1 MQPQL
6 VAACRIE
13 PNAEDGAAVA
23 APVRREVRYLEIAD
37 LRGRARSRDSLD
49 EQLQRRLRAR
59 TSKEDALAIGR
70 PLRRECRSVER
81 HPALDARD
89 EVTNPDIQVAAA
101 AGPRKGDAA
110 GVWRKAEPGVHCRGL
125 DRGSGAAAAVGPAEG
140 RPGFPRGKP
149 GGQAG

>member
-49 EQLQRRLRAR
+49 EQLQRRLRPPP
-59 TSKEDALAIGR
+59 SKEDALAIGR
-70 PLRRECRSVER
+70 PLRRECPSAER
-81 HPALDARD
+81 RPALDARD
-89 EVTNPDIQVAAA
+89 AATNPHIRAAA
-101 AGPRKGDAA
+101 APGPRK
-110 GVWRKAEPGVHCRGL
+110 
-125 DRGSGAAAAVGPAEG
+125 SGAAGSWPKA
-140 RPGFPRGKP
+140 
-149 GGQAG
+149 